1 MVDFKQ
7 TIGFLQA
14 ALNATE
20 DLIFVKDK
28 NFYYLAV
35 NRPVCENYLLRE
47 DEIVGFRDD
56 EILPEET
63 INVFRHIDIEVI
75 ATGKT
80 IKVEETVTFPNGKT
94 ILFETVKCPC
104 FDKDGNIIGLIGIA
118 RDIGERKKAEEELK
132 MAKEAADQANTA
144 KSQFL
149 SNMSH
154 EIRTPMNAV
163 LGFSQILQELEQDPS
178 KKFYLESILSAGR
191 NLLSIINDILDL
203 SKVEAGFFNL
213 QYTPVALRP
222 LLTEL
227 EEFFSQKIKEKGL
240 LFKVDSA
247 EVEKTM
253 LLDAARLRQVLIN
266 IINNAIKFTD
276 EGSISIVVDFSY
288 SNSCK
293 SLGNLRIK
301 VIDTGIGIDE
311 DQQDNIFE
319 TFQQARG
326 QKNIDYGGTGL
337 GLAISKK
344 LIELMGGRIELQ
356 SQRGTGATFSIEIP
370 DIELIGKESL
380 DGKLESEID
389 LNSINFDPA
398 TIVIADDI
406 DFNRDVLKGFLKP
419 FNFKIIEV
427 SDGKELLKVMKVSR
441 PDLVLM
447 DVKMPEI
454 NGLEVAQIIR
464 RGENGKVPLI
474 AVTASAMDEDE
485 KRISKFTDGYLRKP
499 VVKNELLLEIM
510 KYLSFKS

>member
-28 NFYYLAV
+28 DFYYRAV
-35 NRPVCENYLLRE
+35 NRPICENYQLRE
-47 DEIVGFRDD
+47 DQIVGYKDD
-56 EILPEET
+56 ELLPEET
-63 INVFRHIDIEVI
+63 IKIFRHIDIEVI
-75 ATGKT
+75 TTGKT
-80 IKVEETVTFPNGKT
+80 VKVEEKVTFPSGKT
-94 ILFETVKCPC
+94 VLLETVKSPC
-104 FDKDGNIIGLIGIA
+104 FDDEGNIIGLIGIA
-118 RDIGERKKAEEELK
+118 RDIEERKKAEEELRT
-132 MAKEAADQANTA
+132 AKDAADQANTA

-163 LGFSQILQELEQDPS
+163 LGFSQILQELEEDPS
-178 KKFYLESILSAGR
+178 KKFYLESILNAGR

-203 SKVEAGFFNL
+203 SKVEAGFLNL
-213 QYTPVALRP
+213 QYTPIELDP
-222 LLTEL
+222 LFREL
-227 EEFFSQKIKEKGL
+227 SQFFSQKIQEKGL
-240 LFKVDSA
+240 DFIIEAKNVDSA
-247 EVEKTM
+247 L

-266 IINNAIKFTD
+266 IINNAIKFTQD
-276 EGSISIVVDFSY
+276 GSISLIVNFKY
-288 SNSCK
+288 MNTYK
-293 SLGNLRIK
+293 NLGHLKIK

-311 DQQDNIFE
+311 DQQACIFE

-326 QKNIDYGGTGL
+326 QKTVEYGGTGL

-344 LIELMGGRIELQ
+344 LIELMGGTIELT
-356 SQRGTGATFSIEIP
+356 SSKGAGATFCIDLP
-370 DIELIGKESL
+370 NIELINKESL
-380 DGKLESEID
+380 ESSDENEID
-389 LNSINFDPA
+389 LSSIDFDPA

-427 SDGKELLKVMKVSR
+427 SDGTELLKVMKVSK

-447 DVKMPEI
+447 DIKMPEES
-454 NGLEVAQIIR
+454 GLDVAQAIR
-464 RGENGKVPLI
+464 LNGNINVPLI

-499 VVKNELLLEIM
+499 VVKSDLLLEM
-510 KYLSFKS
+510 MNHLSFKS